1 MTFRIALGFEDGVT
15 RFIDCK
21 PSESVADAAYRAGI
35 NIPLDCRDG
44 ACGTCK
50 SVCESGRFDP
60 GQPLDEALSPEE
72 AAEGY
77 VLTCQMK
84 PQSDCVVR
92 IAAASAACKVRPA
105 ATGATLTAV
114 EALSP
119 TTLRF
124 ELAPDGGA
132 DLAFLPGQYAN
143 IGVPGTAETRAYSFA
158 SLSRNGRV
166 DFVVRNIPGGLM
178 SGWLASSAKAGDR
191 VTLTGPFGSFYLRP
205 LVRPA
210 LMLAGGTGLA
220 PFIAML
226 ERLLETG
233 FTHPVR
239 LVCGVTGPADL
250 VLTERLADIAAR
262 APAFSFITVVAD
274 AASGHPRTGYV
285 TQHLEDADFHG
296 GDVDIYLCGPPPMV
310 DAVRADLHRRAI
322 TPASFHTEKFAPG
335 TEAKA
340 A

>member
-1 MTFRIALGFEDGVT
+1 MNHRIALGFEDGVT
-15 RFIDCK
+15 RFIDCR
-21 PSESVADAAYRAGI
+21 PDESVADAAYRAGI

-44 ACGTCK
+44 ACGTCR
-50 SVCESGRFDP
+50 SLCESGRFDP
-60 GQPLDEALSPEE
+60 GQPLEEALSPQE

-84 PQSDCVVR
+84 PRSDCVVR

-105 ATGATLTAV
+105 PAGATLTAV

-124 ELAPDGGA
+124 ELEPDNAAG
-132 DLAFLPGQYAN
+132 LAFLPGQYAN
-143 IGVPGTAETRAYSFA
+143 VGVPGTAETRAYSFA
-158 SLSRNGRV
+158 GLVRDGRV

-178 SGWLASSAKAGDR
+178 SGWLSGRARPGDR
-191 VTLTGPFGSFYLRP
+191 LTLTGPFGSFYLRP

-226 ERLLETG
+226 ERLEETG
-233 FTHPVR
+233 FDHPVR
-239 LVCGVTGPADL
+239 LVLGVTSAADL
-250 VLTERLADIAAR
+250 VLTDRLAALAAR
-262 APAFSFITVVAD
+262 TPAFSFATVVAD
-274 AASGHPRTGYV
+274 PASGHARTGYV
-285 TQHLEDADFHG
+285 TQHLADADFHG

-310 DAVRADLHRRAI
+310 DAVRADLSRRAI
-322 TPASFHTEKFAPG
+322 TPAAFHTEKFAPG
-335 TEAKA
+335 AEARA